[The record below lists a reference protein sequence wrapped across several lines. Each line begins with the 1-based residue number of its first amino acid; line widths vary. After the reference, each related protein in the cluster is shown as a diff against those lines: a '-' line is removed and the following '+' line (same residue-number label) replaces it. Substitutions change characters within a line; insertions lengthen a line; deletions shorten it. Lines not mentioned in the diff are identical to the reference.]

1 MFDWDD
7 LRLVLAIARAGGL
20 SGAAKSLGVN
30 HSTLFRRL
38 NAIEENLGV
47 KLFERLPTGYRP
59 TDAGERLIGAA
70 ERIEAEAIALDREL
84 TGRDTRLSG
93 RLRVTSS
100 ETLAFRVLTSEIAR
114 FRGIHPG
121 IEIEL
126 VIDNRPLDLSRREAD
141 VALRAAR
148 PTQGDLFGR
157 KLADIAWAV
166 YGAPDCLGRGAP
178 AGPED
183 LAGYPFVGWG
193 EAALPVKA
201 AAWLVEAIPADAIAY
216 RSSSLLNQLVA
227 AKAGIGLAVL
237 PCYLADPE
245 PGLIRVLPPIAGL
258 TTELW
263 LITHKTLKGTARVRA
278 FMEIVGGGVRRR
290 LAALVQDSPAR
301 EASAVA
307 SETAEELPSEI

>member
-7 LRLVLAIARAGGL
+7 LRLVLAVARAGGL

-38 NAIEENLGV
+38 NALERDLGV
-47 KLFERLPTGYRP
+47 ALFERLPTGYRT
-59 TDAGERLIGAA
+59 TDAGERLVGAA

-100 ETLAFRVLTSEIAR
+100 ETLAFRVLTDEIAR
-114 FRGIHPG
+114 FRRSHPG
-121 IEIEL
+121 IEVEL

-166 YGAPDCLGRGAP
+166 YGAPDCLGSRGAP
-178 AGPED
+178 ADPED
-183 LAGYPFVGWG
+183 LAGCPFVGWG

-201 AAWLVEAIPADAIAY
+201 AAWLAESVTAEAVAY

-245 PGLIRVLPPIAGL
+245 PGLIRVLPPIADL

-278 FMEIVGGGVRRR
+278 FMEIVGDGVRRS
-290 LAALVQDSPAR
+290 LAALVRDAAAR
-301 EASAVA
+301 DASAVA
-307 SETAEELPSEI
+307 PETAES